1 MSYDFTLDKK
11 GVISVVASWLVMA
24 ALLFAA
30 GLIVGSYWTSR
41 ESSVSAA
48 TPAKTV
54 TGPEKDP
61 ADLPQEP
68 VLRTNMPQIDVPG
81 PAKPATNLSSGPSVL
96 GQLTTPQQKQAGPQ
110 DSAPSQQAT
119 DAPAADAAEQ
129 KAQPP
134 ASEAAILPG
143 DRKPASDTNVA
154 NVEVYTVQAGVFL
167 DQNEATRL
175 FQSLARK
182 GYAPTFF
189 TDRDA
194 EAHQWFAVRIGAY
207 SDKNQAS
214 NAAANFGKQEKMK
227 AVVRP
232 VGSL

>member
-1 MSYDFTLDKK
+1 MAYDFSLDKK

-30 GLIVGSYWTSR
+30 GLIVGTYWTSR

-48 TPAKTV
+48 TPAKTA
-54 TGPEKDP
+54 TGSEKDL

-68 VLRTNMPQIDVPG
+68 VLRTNMPQTDTLT
-81 PAKPATNLSSGPSVL
+81 PAKPATNQSSGSSVL
-96 GQLTTPQQKQAGPQ
+96 GQLTTPQQKQTGPQ
-110 DSAPSQQAT
+110 DSAQSQQAT

-134 ASEAAILPG
+134 ASEAATSPG
-143 DRKPASDTNVA
+143 DKKSASDMNAA

-175 FQSLARK
+175 FKSLARK

-189 TDRDA
+189 TDRDD
-194 EAHQWFAVRIGAY
+194 EAHQWYAVRIGAY

-214 NAAANFGKQEKMK
+214 NAAANFAKQEKMK

>member
-1 MSYDFTLDKK
+1 MSYDFSLDKK

-30 GLIVGSYWTSR
+30 GLIVGTYWTSR

-48 TPAKTV
+48 TPAKTG
-54 TGPEKDP
+54 TGSEKDL

-68 VLRTNMPQIDVPG
+68 VLRTNMPQIDVLA

-96 GQLTTPQQKQAGPQ
+96 GQFTTPQQKQTGPQ
-110 DSAPSQQAT
+110 DSALSQQAT
-119 DAPAADAAEQ
+119 DAPADAAEQ

-134 ASEAAILPG
+134 ASEAANSPG
-143 DRKPASDTNVA
+143 DKKPASDTNVA

-175 FQSLARK
+175 FKSLARR

-189 TDRDA
+189 SDRDA
-194 EAHQWFAVRIGAY
+194 EAHQWYAVRIGAY

-214 NAAANFGKQEKMK
+214 NAAANFAKQEKMK

>member
-30 GLIVGSYWTSR
+30 GLIVGTYWTSR

-48 TPAKTV
+48 TPAKTA
-54 TGPEKDP
+54 TGSEKDL

-68 VLRTNMPQIDVPG
+68 VLRTGMPQIDVLA

-96 GQLTTPQQKQAGPQ
+96 GQFATPQQKQAGPQ
-110 DSAPSQQAT
+110 DSALNQQAT

-129 KAQPP
+129 KVQPP
-134 ASEAAILPG
+134 ASEAATLPR
-143 DRKPASDTNVA
+143 DKKPTGDTNPA

-175 FQSLARK
+175 FKSLARK

-214 NAAANFGKQEKMK
+214 NAAANFAKQERMK
-227 AVVRP
+227 AVVRS

>member
-1 MSYDFTLDKK
+1 MAYDFSLDKK

-30 GLIVGSYWTSR
+30 GLIVGTYWTSR

-48 TPAKTV
+48 TPAKTA
-54 TGPEKDP
+54 TGSEKDL

-68 VLRTNMPQIDVPG
+68 VLRTSMPQIDVLAQ
-81 PAKPATNLSSGPSVL
+81 AKPATNLSSGPSVL
-96 GQLTTPQQKQAGPQ
+96 GQLTTPQQKQTGPQ
-110 DSAPSQQAT
+110 ESALSQQAT
-119 DAPAADAAEQ
+119 DATAADAAEQ

-134 ASEAAILPG
+134 ASEAATLPG
-143 DRKPASDTNVA
+143 DKKSAGDTNA
-154 NVEVYTVQAGVFL
+154 ASVEVYTVQAGVFL

-175 FQSLARK
+175 FKTLARK

-189 TDRDA
+189 YDRDA
-194 EAHQWFAVRIGAY
+194 EAHQWYAVRIGAY
-207 SDKNQAS
+207 SDKNQAA
-214 NAAANFGKQEKMK
+214 NAAANFARQEKMK

>member
-41 ESSVSAA
+41 ESRVSAA
-48 TPAKTV
+48 TPAKTE
-54 TGPEKDP
+54 TGSEKDP
-61 ADLPQEP
+61 ADLPQVP
-68 VLRTNMPQIDVPG
+68 VLRTDMPQIDVLAP
-81 PAKPATNLSSGPSVL
+81 PKPATNLSSGPSVL
-96 GQLTTPQQKQAGPQ
+96 GQLTTPQQKQTGPQ
-110 DSAPSQQAT
+110 DPALSQQAT

-129 KAQPP
+129 KAQA
-134 ASEAAILPG
+134 ASEATTSPG
-143 DRKPASDTNVA
+143 DKKSARDINAA

-175 FQSLARK
+175 FKGLARK

-214 NAAANFGKQEKMK
+214 NAAANFARQEKTK

>member
-1 MSYDFTLDKK
+1 MAYDFSLDRK

-41 ESSVSAA
+41 ESTAAAA
-48 TPAKTV
+48 TPAKTA
-54 TGPEKDP
+54 TGSEKGL
-61 ADLPQEP
+61 ADLPQQP
-68 VLRTNMPQIDVPG
+68 VLQTNMPQIDVLA
-81 PAKPATNLSSGPSVL
+81 PAKPATNLSSGPPVL
-96 GQLTTPQQKQAGPQ
+96 GQFTTPQQKQTGPQ
-110 DSAPSQQAT
+110 DSALSQQAT

-129 KAQPP
+129 KTQPP
-134 ASEAAILPG
+134 ASEAATLPG
-143 DRKPASDTNVA
+143 EKKSASDTNA
-154 NVEVYTVQAGVFL
+154 ENVELYTVQAGVFL

-175 FQSLARK
+175 FKSLERK

-194 EAHQWFAVRIGAY
+194 EAHQWYAVRIGAY

-214 NAAANFGKQEKMK
+214 NAAASFARQEKMK

>member
-30 GLIVGSYWTSR
+30 GLIVGTYWTSR

-48 TPAKTV
+48 TAAKTA
-54 TGPEKDP
+54 TGSEKDP
-61 ADLPQEP
+61 ADLPQQP
-68 VLRTNMPQIDVPG
+68 VLRADMPQIDVLA
-81 PAKPATNLSSGPSVL
+81 PAKPATSLSSGPSVM
-96 GQLTTPQQKQAGPQ
+96 GQLTTPQPKQTGSQ
-110 DSAPSQQAT
+110 DSALSQQAT
-119 DAPAADAAEQ
+119 DAPAADAAEK
-129 KAQPP
+129 KAQAP
-134 ASEAAILPG
+134 ASEATTSPG
-143 DRKPASDTNVA
+143 DKKSASDINA
-154 NVEVYTVQAGVFL
+154 ASVEVYTVQAGVFL

-189 TDRDA
+189 TDRDS
-194 EAHQWFAVRIGAY
+194 EDHQWYAVRIGAY
-207 SDKNQAS
+207 SDKNQAA
-214 NAAANFGKQEKMK
+214 NAAANFGKQEKTK

-232 VGSL
+232 LGSL